1 MTIAMNQQELIFTPT
16 VISKVINTLKN
27 KAIDI
32 KERTM
37 FSTIHKVIS
46 IAFDESLTMK
56 NNFALAK
63 LELTIEEMKEIDFDA
78 LYDQLES
85 TEEHLWSLHERF
97 EKSNNIYEIQLFD
110 LIDNTLDNFAKIN
123 NTLGYFESQIIQ
135 SNLES
140 A

>member
-16 VISKVINTLKN
+16 VISNVITTLKD

-32 KERTM
+32 KDRAI
-37 FSTIHKVIS
+37 FSSIHKIIS
-46 IAFDESLTMK
+46 IAFDESLNMK
-56 NNFALAK
+56 NHFALAK
-63 LELTIEEMKEIDFDA
+63 LKLTIEEMNNIDFNA
-78 LYDQLES
+78 LYDHLEN
-85 TEEHLWSLHERF
+85 TEDNLWSLHEQF
-97 EKSNNIYEIQLFD
+97 KNSNNIYEIQLFD

-135 SNLES
+135 DRLKS